1 MSTENSSYFSEK
13 TGEIAN
19 QGLETQGIEA
29 KINVW
34 VLWKQSKRKEV
45 LNSTSSI

>member
-1 MSTENSSYFSEK
+1 MESSSYFSEK

-19 QGLETQGIEA
+19 QGLETQGIAA
-29 KINVW
+29 KMNVW
-34 VLWKQSKRKEV
+34 ILRKQSKRKEV